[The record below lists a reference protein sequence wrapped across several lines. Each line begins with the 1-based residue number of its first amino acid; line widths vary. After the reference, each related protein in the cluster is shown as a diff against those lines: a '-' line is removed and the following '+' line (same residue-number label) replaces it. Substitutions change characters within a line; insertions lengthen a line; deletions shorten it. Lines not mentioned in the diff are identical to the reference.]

1 MHIYRNVLAE
11 YQKIKKAKEN
21 WGKRSGAV
29 RIYVEGLQIPST
41 KTERSQEVTL
51 TPTPKSKF
59 KSDLAEKK
67 QRLSKTN
74 KILLEQSKHLENMK
88 NQLVTRQASVESLEK
103 EMEKEYSQNQYLS
116 FDIAKVKSETLD
128 TVKLQKDLHD
138 Y

>member
-1 MHIYRNVLAE
+1 M
-11 YQKIKKAKEN
+11 
-21 WGKRSGAV
+21 
-29 RIYVEGLQIPST
+29 EGLQTPST

-51 TPTPKSKF
+51 TPRKPKF
-59 KSDLAEKK
+59 KSYLEDKK
-67 QRLSKTN
+67 QRLCKTN

-103 EMEKEYSQNQYLS
+103 EMEKEYSQNQNLS

>member
-1 MHIYRNVLAE
+1 M
-11 YQKIKKAKEN
+11 
-21 WGKRSGAV
+21 
-29 RIYVEGLQIPST
+29 EGLQIPST

-51 TPTPKSKF
+51 TPCKPKF

-67 QRLSKTN
+67 QRLCKTK
-74 KILLEQSKHLENMK
+74 KILLEQSKDLENMK

-103 EMEKEYSQNQYLS
+103 EMEKEHSQNQNLS

-128 TVKLQKDLHD
+128 TVKLQMDLHD

>member
-1 MHIYRNVLAE
+1 M
-11 YQKIKKAKEN
+11 
-21 WGKRSGAV
+21 
-29 RIYVEGLQIPST
+29 EGLQTPST

-51 TPTPKSKF
+51 TPCKPKF

-67 QRLSKTN
+67 QRLCKTK
-74 KILLEQSKHLENMK
+74 KILLEQSKDLENMK

-103 EMEKEYSQNQYLS
+103 EMEKEHSQNQNLS

-128 TVKLQKDLHD
+128 TVKLQMDLHD

>member
-1 MHIYRNVLAE
+1 M
-11 YQKIKKAKEN
+11 
-21 WGKRSGAV
+21 
-29 RIYVEGLQIPST
+29 EGLQTPST

-88 NQLVTRQASVESLEK
+88 NQLVTRQASVELLEK
-103 EMEKEYSQNQYLS
+103 EMEKECSQNQNLS

>member
-1 MHIYRNVLAE
+1 M
-11 YQKIKKAKEN
+11 
-21 WGKRSGAV
+21 
-29 RIYVEGLQIPST
+29 EGLQTPST

-51 TPTPKSKF
+51 TPHKPKF

-67 QRLSKTN
+67 QRLCKTN

-103 EMEKEYSQNQYLS
+103 EMEKEYSQNQNLS

>member
-1 MHIYRNVLAE
+1 M
-11 YQKIKKAKEN
+11 
-21 WGKRSGAV
+21 
-29 RIYVEGLQIPST
+29 EGLQTPST

-51 TPTPKSKF
+51 TPHKPKF

-67 QRLSKTN
+67 QRLCKTN
-74 KILLEQSKHLENMK
+74 KILFEQSKHLENMK

-103 EMEKEYSQNQYLS
+103 EMEKEYSQNQNLS

-128 TVKLQKDLHD
+128 TVKLQMDLHD

>member
-1 MHIYRNVLAE
+1 M
-11 YQKIKKAKEN
+11 
-21 WGKRSGAV
+21 
-29 RIYVEGLQIPST
+29 EGLQTPST

-51 TPTPKSKF
+51 TPRKPKF

-67 QRLSKTN
+67 QRLCKTN

-103 EMEKEYSQNQYLS
+103 EMEKEYSQNQNLS

>member
-1 MHIYRNVLAE
+1 M
-11 YQKIKKAKEN
+11 
-21 WGKRSGAV
+21 
-29 RIYVEGLQIPST
+29 EGLQTPST

-51 TPTPKSKF
+51 TPCKPKF

-67 QRLSKTN
+67 QRLCKTK
-74 KILLEQSKHLENMK
+74 KILLEQSKDLENMK

-103 EMEKEYSQNQYLS
+103 EMEKEHSQNQNLS